1 MLILIS
7 VVVFTILISSQCS
20 LYEAVLYSTRMG
32 TLEAEKTGGKR
43 RVKAMKMIHMKRE
56 ISMPLS
62 AILILNTIANT
73 AGATLAGMYAAKA
86 LGDGLV
92 PAFSVAFT
100 LGILFFAEIIP
111 KTLGAIHWRR
121 LWPGV
126 VWPLTL
132 MKWLLYPFILITQQ
146 FAGFMTRSG
155 EETPAVTE
163 EDILGTIRL
172 GAKGGEI
179 SQWESLMLHNIIHL
193 ETKEVREIMT
203 PRTVMF
209 SLDEE
214 MTVEDASALAAERGF
229 TRIPVYRGDRENI
242 VGYVMIHDLNSAQ
255 TLSRPQTRLGALTKP
270 ILFVRETENCRVL
283 MTHFLK
289 KRRHIAV
296 IGDEYGGVAGLVT
309 LEDLIETVLGTEIV
323 DENDSVV
330 DLQKMARNRMQ
341 GRFYAEREGGEA
353 REFSAGDEADEE
365 PMGSADLPAD
375 ISDLDGL
382 VADELEADE
391 PDAESPAPPPR
402 RRVPDESVAA
412 AAPSD
417 GEISPKN

>member
-1 MLILIS
+1 MALLIS
-7 VVVFTILISSQCS
+7 VVVITILVSSQCS

-43 RVKAMKMIHMKRE
+43 RAKALKLIAMKRE
-56 ISMPLS
+56 ISIPLS

-73 AGATLAGMYAAKA
+73 AGATLAGMYAARA
-86 LGDGLV
+86 LGDSMV

-111 KTLGAIHWRR
+111 KTLGALHWRS
-121 LWPGV
+121 LWPAI

-132 MKWLLYPFILITQQ
+132 MKVLLFPFILVTQQ
-146 FAGFMTRSG
+146 FSGFVTQRGATASQ
-155 EETPAVTE
+155 VTE

-179 SQWESLMLHNIIHL
+179 SQWESRMLHNIINL
-193 ETKEVREIMT
+193 ETKQVREIMT

-209 SLDEE
+209 TLDEE
-214 MTVEDASALAAERGF
+214 MTVEAAVELAGEKGF

-242 VGYVMIHDLNSAQ
+242 VGYVMIHDLNSAK

-270 ILFVRETENCRVL
+270 ILFVRETENCLVL

-296 IGDEYGGVAGLVT
+296 IGDDYGGVAGLVT

-330 DLQKMARNRMQ
+330 DLQKMARNRTQ
-341 GRFYAEREGGEA
+341 RRFYVEREHRESESAEGEGGPSPV
-353 REFSAGDEADEE
+353 SAEADAQDIDRTSEE
-365 PMGSADLPAD
+365 MSAEELLAFSP
-375 ISDLDGL
+375 LDS
-382 VADELEADE
+382 AAAEA
-391 PDAESPAPPPR
+391 AVSPPR
-402 RRVPDESVAA
+402 GGDGRKAVRAPD
-412 AAPSD
+412 
-417 GEISPKN
+417 SPPEG